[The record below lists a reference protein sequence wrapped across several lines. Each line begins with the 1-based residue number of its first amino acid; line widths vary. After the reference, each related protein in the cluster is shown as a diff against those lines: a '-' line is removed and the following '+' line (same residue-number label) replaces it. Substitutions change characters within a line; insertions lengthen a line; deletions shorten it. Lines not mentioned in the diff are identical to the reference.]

1 MAFLVHAA
9 NSLPGLVV
17 YRLHRYR
24 NQFGDILQ
32 ASNSNLNKSRFMR
45 LFILSFIV
53 LLAILPVQTYVVY
66 KNIELS
72 LPWHSY
78 SWNVAHG
85 PHWNKILKIPSGG
98 EAFFD
103 RWFPVAAGFMLFIL
117 FGCGRD
123 ASRMYGSYLR
133 LLRLDHY
140 FVRAHGSSPD
150 ASRSNTSGF
159 SNSRLGL
166 LFHKSSTSTAG

>member
-1 MAFLVHAA
+1 MVQAA
-9 NSLPGLVV
+9 NSIPGLVV

-45 LFILSFIV
+45 LFLLSFIV

-72 LPWHSY
+72 LPWHAY
-78 SWNVAHG
+78 SWRVAHG
-85 PHWNKILKIPSGG
+85 PHWNKIQKIPSGG
-98 EAFFD
+98 DAFFD
-103 RWFPVAAGFMLFIL
+103 RWFPIASGFMLFIL

-133 LLRLDHY
+133 LLRLDRC
-140 FVRAHGSSPD
+140 FVRTQDSSSD

-159 SNSRLGL
+159 SNSRFGL
-166 LFHKSSTSTAG
+166 LFHKAWTSTAE